1 MSEELLPGLRRA
13 LRLCRL
19 VDLRQAQDG
28 LIREAV
34 DCSDVIQ
41 REIDTLVDR
50 HSVTHLVFMPD

>member
-41 REIDTLVDR
+41 REIDTIEYR
-50 HSVTHLVFMPD
+50 HKLADNGNNPD